1 MDLFSWFTSDDA
13 VPAVDPVDLR
23 SMWAMQ
29 RDVQARASGQVAT
42 DVRLF
47 ERACSP
53 GADVQAVWYRLSM
66 LCLLGGPMGMLSP
79 WLRNGE
85 LADAVFQV
93 AATFPMKRMSVGV
106 RQQELPFDVQGF
118 LAAIERDE
126 NNH

>member
-1 MDLFSWFTSDDA
+1 
-13 VPAVDPVDLR
+13 
-23 SMWAMQ
+23 MWAMQ
-29 RDVQARASGQVAT
+29 RDLQARASGQVAT

-53 GADVQAVWYRLSM
+53 GADVQAVWYRLWM
-66 LCLLGGPMGMLSP
+66 LWILGGPMGMLSP

-85 LADAVFQV
+85 LADTVFQV

-106 RQQELPFDVQGF
+106 PQQELPFDVQGF
-118 LAAIERDE
+118 LAEIEREE